1 MNIKEIEQL
10 SFSDQMKV
18 LKKNGNAM
26 DFEDI
31 EKNIMFFKNKHPIL
45 IDSDMD
51 DYTVQEERIDSN
63 GMVVKDAAGK
73 IVMDDVV
80 VKRTRLVLPYAQ
92 QIVSSMVAWLYGSD
106 ISIVMEGD
114 RSDVKAQDAFEKLK
128 DILDKDVRLMSVLK
142 EATRA
147 CGVETRSAI
156 QFFFDKDSDRIK
168 ADVLSYG
175 KGYKLWRH
183 KDDYGKVDCVITEY
197 KRDKIIAGR
206 LKTDVLTTDIWT
218 AAGLKRYE
226 GTKLVEPQKSP
237 MNKLLFDYL
246 EQDYSEFEF
255 VKELISKQDYARSQH
270 SEVNT
275 KIGSPSLV
283 VYGKLKKKPKTNGGV
298 TIYEVNVDSD
308 YDGTKLGNARM
319 EYLQL
324 ETAPESVKLEMTM
337 NENDIYRFT
346 WPDLNK
352 LMTDM
357 KNGNMSGQSMKLTF
371 LQAFVKLAEKQEQHD
386 EFVQRALNIV
396 RDMAAELYPE
406 FTGMKDLE
414 LSFEYNSILPNSTSD
429 LVNMLAVAV
438 GAGITSQ
445 ENAVRILDINTP
457 ETMQEIRREE
467 LAKAIQTQKK
477 TTTTAADATENDR
490 NKEGVNGE

>member
-1 MNIKEIEQL
+1 
-10 SFSDQMKV
+10 
-18 LKKNGNAM
+18 
-26 DFEDI
+26 
-31 EKNIMFFKNKHPIL
+31 
-45 IDSDMD
+45 
-51 DYTVQEERIDSN
+51 
-63 GMVVKDAAGK
+63 
-73 IVMDDVV
+73 
-80 VKRTRLVLPYAQ
+80 
-92 QIVSSMVAWLYGSD
+92 
-106 ISIVMEGD
+106 
-114 RSDVKAQDAFEKLK
+114 
-128 DILDKDVRLMSVLK
+128 
-142 EATRA
+142 
-147 CGVETRSAI
+147 
-156 QFFFDKDSDRIK
+156 
-168 ADVLSYG
+168 
-175 KGYKLWRH
+175 
-183 KDDYGKVDCVITEY
+183 
-197 KRDKIIAGR
+197 
-206 LKTDVLTTDIWT
+206 
-218 AAGLKRYE
+218 
-226 GTKLVEPQKSP
+226 
-237 MNKLLFDYL
+237 
-246 EQDYSEFEF
+246 
-255 VKELISKQDYARSQH
+255 
-270 SEVNT
+270 
-275 KIGSPSLV
+275 
-283 VYGKLKKKPKTNGGV
+283 
-298 TIYEVNVDSD
+298 
-308 YDGTKLGNARM
+308 M

>member
-10 SFSDQMKV
+10 SLVDQMKV

-31 EKNIMFFKNKHPIL
+31 EKNIMFFNNKHPIL
-45 IDSDMD
+45 IDPDMD

-114 RSDVKAQDAFEKLK
+114 RSNVKAQDAFEKYK

-156 QFFFDKDSDRIK
+156 QFFFDKESDKIK

-197 KRDKIIAGR
+197 KRDKIVAGR
-206 LKTDVLTTDIWT
+206 LKTDVSTTDIWT
-218 AAGLKRYE
+218 AEGLKRYE
-226 GTKLVEPQKSP
+226 GTKLVESQKSP
-237 MNKLLFDYL
+237 MSKLLFDYL

-255 VKELISKQDYARSQH
+255 VKQLISKQDYARSQH

-283 VYGKLKKKPKTNGGV
+283 VYGKLKKKPRTNGGV

-396 RDMAAELYPE
+396 RDMAAELYPS
-406 FTGMKDLE
+406 FTGMKDLKV
-414 LSFEYNSILPNSTSD
+414 SFHYNSILPDSTAE

-445 ENAVRILDINTP
+445 ENAVRILDINMP
-457 ETMQEIRREE
+457 ETMQEIRKQQLLNAVE
-467 LAKAIQTQKK
+467 AQK
-477 TTTTAADATENDR
+477 TIETTENDR
-490 NKEGVNGE
+490 NKDGVNGE

>member
-1 MNIKEIEQL
+1 MNIKQIETL

-18 LKKNGNAM
+18 LKKNGNCM
-26 DFEDI
+26 DFGDI
-31 EKNIMFFKNKHPIL
+31 ERNIMFFENEHPIL
-45 IDSDMD
+45 CDPDMD
-51 DYTVQEERIDSN
+51 DYDIQEEQFDSN
-63 GMVVKDAAGK
+63 GKLIKNPDGTPAMKTVR
-73 IVMDDVV
+73 I
-80 VKRTRLVLPYAQ
+80 KRTRLVLPYPQ

-114 RSDVKAQDAFEKLK
+114 RSDKDAQEAFEKLK
-128 DILDKDVRLMSVLK
+128 EILDKDVRLMSVLK

-156 QFFFDKDSDRIK
+156 QFFYDKDSDKIK

-175 KGYKLWRH
+175 KGHKLWRH
-183 KDDYGKVDCVITEY
+183 KDDYGKVDCVIVEY
-197 KRDKIIAGR
+197 RRDKIDNGR
-206 LKTDVLTTDIWT
+206 LKEKVLTTDIWT
-218 AAGLKRYE
+218 SDGLKRYE
-226 GTKLVEPQKSP
+226 GTKLVETQKAP
-237 MNKLLFDYL
+237 INKLLFDYL
-246 EQDYSEFEF
+246 EQEYSEFEF

-283 VYGKLKKKPKTNGGV
+283 VYGKISKKPRTNGGV
-298 TIYEVNVDSD
+298 TVYEVEATNDFDSSKS
-308 YDGTKLGNARM
+308 GTGKM

-324 ETAPESVKLEMTM
+324 ESAPESVKLEMTM

-371 LQAFVKLAEKQEQHD
+371 LQAFVKLAEKQEVHD

-396 RDMAAELYPE
+396 RDMAADLYPE
-406 FTGMKDLE
+406 YIGMKDLKV
-414 LSFEYNSILPNSTSD
+414 SFHYNSILPDSTSE

-445 ENAVRILDINTP
+445 ENAVRILDINLP
-457 ETMQEIRREE
+457 ETMQEIHREV
-467 LAKAIQTQKK
+467 LNDAIKTQK
-477 TTTTAADATENDR
+477 AAQVKVVENPR
-490 NKEGVNGE
+490 NEEGVN

>member
-1 MNIKEIEQL
+1 MNIKQIEAL
-10 SFSDQMKV
+10 SFADQMRV
-18 LKKNGNAM
+18 LKKNGNEL
-26 DFEDI
+26 DINDI
-31 EKNIMFFKNKHPIL
+31 EQNINFFKNKHPIVY
-45 IDSDMD
+45 DDDMD
-51 DYTVQEERIDSN
+51 DYYIKEEQY
-63 GMVVKDAAGK
+63 
-73 IVMDDVV
+73 DDYGRLILNADGTPAMKNVL
-80 VKRTRLVLPYAQ
+80 VKRTRITLPYAQ

-114 RSDVKAQDAFEKLK
+114 RQNEDAQEAFEKLK

-156 QFFFDKDSDRIK
+156 QFFYDVEGNKIK

-183 KDDYGKVDCVITEY
+183 KDDYGKVDCVIVEY
-197 KRDKIIAGR
+197 KRDKIVGKR
-206 LKTDVLTTDIWT
+206 LLTDVVTTDIWT
-218 AAGLKRYE
+218 ADGLRRYE
-226 GTKLVEPQKSP
+226 GTKLVETQSSP
-237 MNKLLFDYL
+237 IKKLLFNYL
-246 EQDYSEFEF
+246 EQDVSEFEY
-255 VKELISKQDYARSQH
+255 VKDLISKQDYARSQH

-283 VYGKLKKKPKTNGGV
+283 VYGKINKKPRTNGGV
-298 TIYEVNVDSD
+298 TVYEITST
-308 YDGTKLGNARM
+308 DGFDATKSSVGKM

-324 ETAPESVKLEMTM
+324 ESAPESVKLELTM

-371 LQAFVKLAEKQEQHD
+371 LQAFVKLAEKQEIHD
-386 EFVQRALNIV
+386 EFVQRSLNIV
-396 RDMAAELYPE
+396 RDMAAALYPE
-406 FTGMKDLE
+406 YFGMKDLKV
-414 LSFEYNSILPNSTSD
+414 SFHYNSILPDSTAE

-445 ENAVRILDINTP
+445 ENAVRILDINLP
-457 ETMQEIRREE
+457 ETMQEIHREV
-467 LAKAIQTQKK
+467 LNTAIKAQQVNTD
-477 TTTTAADATENDR
+477 TNPR
-490 NKEGVNGE
+490 NEEGVN